1 MKVYQAYNICI
12 ASELPLPELMESEGK
27 PDVIVQF
34 GKVNDIGETQHDG
47 GSTFQGKVAEV
58 GKFFIQRGREVVID
72 PVLGVEEALL
82 RTILLGPILSILLRQ
97 RGLLVLHASCVDI
110 NNKAVAF
117 MGGSGW
123 GKSTLA
129 AAFHTKGYDILT
141 DDVMP
146 IEFVSDSPIVI
157 PAYPQFKLFP
167 EAVASLGQDT
177 ERLSPVFQN
186 SPKLSYKFERGF
198 QQTPLPLQQ
207 IYVLDKGSAHKITK
221 LQPQEAFVE
230 LVRHTR
236 AISLVTN
243 PQFVTSHM
251 RLCSELIKNVTF
263 CRFTRK
269 PSLTDLPELVKLIED
284 DLAQINT
291 KDFDQKMI
299 ARVP

>member
-1 MKVYQAYNICI
+1 MKLYHAYNICI
-12 ASELPLPELMESEGK
+12 ASELPLPELMQSEGK

-34 GKVNDIGETQHDG
+34 GKINDTRETQHDG
-47 GSTFQGKVAEV
+47 GNTFQGEVAEV

-198 QQTPLPLQQ
+198 QQTPLPLQR

>member
-1 MKVYQAYNICI
+1 MKVYQAYNLYI
-12 ASELPLPELMESEGK
+12 ASELPLPELVESEGK
-27 PDVIVQF
+27 PDVIVRF
-34 GKVNDIGETQHDG
+34 GKVNNTGEIQHDG
-47 GSTFQGKVAEV
+47 GSTFRGEVAEV
-58 GKFFIQRGREVVID
+58 GKFFIHKGREVVID
-72 PVLGVEEALL
+72 PILGVEEARL
-82 RTILLGPILSILLRQ
+82 RTILLGPILSVLLRQ
-97 RGLLVLHASCVDI
+97 RGLLVLHASCVGI
-110 NNKAVAF
+110 NNKALAF

-129 AAFHTKGYDILT
+129 AAFHIKGYDILT

-146 IEFVSDSPIVI
+146 VEIVADCPIVF

-167 EAVASLGQDT
+167 EALASLGQDS
-177 ERLSPVFQN
+177 ESLSPVSQN
-186 SPKLSYKFERGF
+186 SPKLSYKFARGF
-198 QQTPLPLQQ
+198 QQTPLPLER

-251 RLCSELIKNVTF
+251 RLCSELIKNVSF

-284 DLAQINT
+284 DLVQINT
-291 KDFDQKMI
+291 KDLDQKMI

>member
-34 GKVNDIGETQHDG
+34 GKVNDTGETQHDG

-129 AAFHTKGYDILT
+129 AAFHIKGYDILT

-146 IEFVSDSPIVI
+146 IEFVADCPIVF

-177 ERLSPVFQN
+177 ERLSPVFQH

-198 QQTPLPLQQ
+198 QQTPLPLQR

-251 RLCSELIKNVTF
+251 RLCSELINNVTF

-291 KDFDQKMI
+291 KDLDQKMI

>member
-1 MKVYQAYNICI
+1 MKLYQAYNICI

-34 GKVNDIGETQHDG
+34 GKINDTGETQHDG
-47 GSTFQGKVAEV
+47 GNTFQGQVAEV
-58 GKFFIQRGREVVID
+58 GKFFIHRGREVVID

-129 AAFHTKGYDILT
+129 AAFHTKGYDIFT

-177 ERLSPVFQN
+177 EGLSPVFQN

-198 QQTPLPLQQ
+198 QQTPLPLKR
-207 IYVLDKGSAHKITK
+207 IYILDKGSAHKITN

-251 RLCSELIKNVTF
+251 RLCSELIKNVSF

>member
-1 MKVYQAYNICI
+1 MKLYHAYNICI

-34 GKVNDIGETQHDG
+34 GKINDTRETQHDG
-47 GSTFQGKVAEV
+47 GNTFQGEVAEV

-82 RTILLGPILSILLRQ
+82 RTIVLGPILSILLRQ

-177 ERLSPVFQN
+177 DRLSPVFQN

-198 QQTPLPLQQ
+198 QQTPLPLQR

>member
-1 MKVYQAYNICI
+1 MKTYQAYNLCI
-12 ASELPLPELMESEGK
+12 ASELLLPELIESEGK
-27 PDVIVQF
+27 PDVVVRF
-34 GKVNDIGETQHDG
+34 GKLDNDNHRQHDG
-47 GSTFQGKVAEV
+47 GSKFQGAVEGV
-58 GKFFIQRGREVVID
+58 GEFFIDRGREVIID
-72 PVLGVEEALL
+72 LMPGVEEALL

-146 IEFVSDSPIVI
+146 IEFVCDRPIVI

-177 ERLSPVFQN
+177 EGLSPVFQN

-198 QQTPLPLQQ
+198 QQTPLALKR
-207 IYVLDKGSAHKITK
+207 IYVLDKGTAHNITN

-243 PQFVTSHM
+243 SEFVTSHM
-251 RLCSELIKNVTF
+251 RLCSELIKNVSF

-291 KDFDQKMI
+291 KDLDQKMI